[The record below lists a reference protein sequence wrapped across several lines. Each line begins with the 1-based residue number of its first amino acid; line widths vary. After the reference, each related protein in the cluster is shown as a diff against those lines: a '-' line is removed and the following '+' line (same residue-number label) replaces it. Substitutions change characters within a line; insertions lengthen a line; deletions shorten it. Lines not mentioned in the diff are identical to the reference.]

1 MSPAGS
7 SNNSDPNSELTLR
20 PSVAKTFIKGVI
32 GIAVFSVFLNIS
44 SNFVNYLIFLCL
56 TLGLLGG
63 LVFIKHLSTFV
74 LGEETIV
81 IKRFLHQANTIA
93 YTDVLDMS
101 IAQGFLA
108 KRFRCGSVYMI
119 LKHGRGSVKILG
131 GGTAERLDD
140 VPNPVYIHEL
150 ISSKLGP
157 FSQYSQ

>member
-1 MSPAGS
+1 MSLAGS
-7 SNNSDPNSELTLR
+7 SSNSDSKNELTLR

-56 TLGLLGG
+56 TLGLLMAV
-63 LVFIKHLSTFV
+63 VFMKHSSTFV

-81 IKRFLHQANTIA
+81 IKRFMHEANTIT
-93 YTDVLDMS
+93 YSDIVDMS
-101 IAQGFLA
+101 VAQGVLA

-119 LKHGRGSVKILG
+119 LKHARGSVKVMG

-140 VPNPVYIHEL
+140 VPNPDYIQEF

-157 FSQYSQ
+157 FSQYSE